1 MRMSWGRFWGNR
13 SQCAGAASTR
23 GSRSGSEME
32 VAEADGEEEAQVDF
46 FGAEDGPWEHL

>member
-1 MRMSWGRFWGNR
+1 
-13 SQCAGAASTR
+13 
-23 GSRSGSEME
+23 ME